1 MLLKITLNNETVV
14 ITSSIKD
21 AFILYKGMS
30 KDPINKDNE
39 IRMTQIRK

>member
-21 AFILYKGMS
+21 AFILYKSMS
-30 KDPINKDNE
+30 KDPINKDNK
-39 IRMTQIRK
+39 ISMAQIRK